1 MGGPHET
8 LPYLS
13 GAPSGKIGD
22 MSRLLALW
30 LTLLAA
36 FWLTRAAS
44 SALLFGVVDR
54 GYGEAFQLVAVPA
67 LQALLVAW
75 ATRRPGPFLHALP
88 VRIAL
93 RQADLRGILLLDA
106 AVLAAGL
113 IFANHPWAG
122 PWLGLAQGRNLPNAW
137 IAIKAG
143 AAGMVLG
150 RSSRA
155 LSSKDDRWLLALA
168 AGFLVLAALVLFG
181 LLGPVPERFL
191 SSQPRMLRWLAVH
204 GSLFAAGTGLVLEV
218 QRRFRRSHPAA
229 VLALDWALGLA
240 LLAGLI
246 AVVQLVRH
254 PALPEPWAS
263 LAATLSS
270 LSVTALLATALLD
283 ETGGVE
289 R

>member
-8 LPYLS
+8 FPYPS
-13 GAPSGKIGD
+13 GVPSGKIGD

-44 SALLFGVVDR
+44 SALLFGTVDR
-54 GYGEAFQLVAVPA
+54 GYGEAFQLVTVPV

-75 ATRRPGPFLHALP
+75 ATRRPGPFLHSVP

-106 AVLAAGL
+106 AVLAIGL
-113 IFANHPWAG
+113 IFTGH

-137 IAIKAG
+137 IALKAG
-143 AAGMVLG
+143 TAGVVLA
-150 RSSRA
+150 RSSR
-155 LSSKDDRWLLALA
+155 DRWILALAAALLALA
-168 AGFLVLAALVLFG
+168 VLVLAGA
-181 LLGPVPERFL
+181 LGPVPERFL

-204 GSLFAAGTGLVLEV
+204 GPLFAAGTGLVLEI
-218 QRRFRRSHPAA
+218 QRRFRRRHPAA
-229 VLALDWALGLA
+229 VLALDWAIGLA

-246 AVVQLVRH
+246 AAVQLARH
-254 PALPEPWAS
+254 PSLQEPWAS
-263 LAATLSS
+263 LAAMLSS

-283 ETGGVE
+283 ETSGDADRSDIE
-289 R
+289 

>member
-1 MGGPHET
+1 
-8 LPYLS
+8 
-13 GAPSGKIGD
+13 

-44 SALLFGVVDR
+44 SALLFGTVDR
-54 GYGEAFQLVAVPA
+54 GYGEVFQLVTVPV

-75 ATRRPGPFLHALP
+75 ATRRPGPFLHTVP
-88 VRIAL
+88 VRLSL

-106 AVLAAGL
+106 AVFAIGL
-113 IFANHPWAG
+113 IFTGH

-137 IAIKAG
+137 IALKAG
-143 AAGMVLG
+143 AAGVVLA
-150 RSSRA
+150 RSSR
-155 LSSKDDRWLLALA
+155 DRWILALAAALLALA
-168 AGFLVLAALVLFG
+168 VLVLAGV
-181 LLGPVPERFL
+181 LGPVPERFL

-204 GSLFAAGTGLVLEV
+204 GPLFAAGTALVLEV
-218 QRRFRRSHPAA
+218 QRHFRRERRRHPAA
-229 VLALDWALGLA
+229 VLALDWAIGLA

-246 AVVQLVRH
+246 AAVQLARH
-254 PALPEPWAS
+254 PSLPEPWAS

-283 ETGGVE
+283 ETSRDAE
-289 R
+289 E